1 MSVCSVVV
9 MSPYFQR
16 GLTALFEEGQTDG
29 NEVVRGMVKGL
40 VVHYAR
46 GVVST
51 SSPIF
56 ASAYLRL
63 PITSRLFDAESH
75 GNEGIVVRS
84 RE

>member
-1 MSVCSVVV
+1 